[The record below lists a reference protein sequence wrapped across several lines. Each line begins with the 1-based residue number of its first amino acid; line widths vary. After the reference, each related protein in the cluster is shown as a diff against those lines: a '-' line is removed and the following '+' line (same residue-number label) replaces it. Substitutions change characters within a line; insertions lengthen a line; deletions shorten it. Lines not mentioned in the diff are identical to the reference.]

1 MSFTGALLIILG
13 IAALVLGLTS
23 YHLLSRLEQLERAV
37 AGGFD
42 VPSHRLSREEFE
54 QRFAI
59 ALARHRLAQ
68 QVETGVVIALGPT
81 IGEAAQAVLGLERGD
96 GVFVLGDGPWR
107 DALPPGTQALAD
119 DPDLGLT
126 ARPYALVVD
135 QHQIRAARPVANGRQ
150 LLDLLAQHT

>member
-1 MSFTGALLIILG
+1 MSFTGALLIILA
-13 IAALVLGLTS
+13 IAALVLGLTC

-54 QRFAI
+54 QRFGI

-68 QVETGVVIALGPT
+68 QVGSGVVIALGPT

-96 GVFVLGDGPWR
+96 GVYVLGDGPWR
-107 DALPPGTQALAD
+107 DSLPPGTQLLGD
-119 DPDLGLT
+119 NPDLGLT

-135 QHQIRAARPVANGRQ
+135 QQKIRAARPVANGRQ